1 MDDFFRDNDDIEV
14 WELEEFLEDILNAE
28 FNLVRDADNDGS
40 DMSVVCTELCR
51 AFSLCRQGRSAELLA
66 HYKSS
71 PCPPLPVVQRDEHT
85 SAADGDND
93 SSDDELG
100 PIQLTHST
108 SASSSRPVCSSQRSI
123 DSDPQSSNTTS
134 LPAASETNA
143 DGPSAMEEDDEGWTV
158 VKRHRRT

>member
-1 MDDFFRDNDDIEV
+1 MLAV
-14 WELEEFLEDILNAE
+14 TTSLNE
-28 FNLVRDADNDGS
+28 TLRRYLCVLVEHGLPLKLC
-40 DMSVVCTELCR
+40 VQVCTELCR

-100 PIQLTHST
+100 PIQ
-108 SASSSRPVCSSQRSI
+108 V
-123 DSDPQSSNTTS
+123 
-134 LPAASETNA
+134 
-143 DGPSAMEEDDEGWTV
+143 W
-158 VKRHRRT
+158 